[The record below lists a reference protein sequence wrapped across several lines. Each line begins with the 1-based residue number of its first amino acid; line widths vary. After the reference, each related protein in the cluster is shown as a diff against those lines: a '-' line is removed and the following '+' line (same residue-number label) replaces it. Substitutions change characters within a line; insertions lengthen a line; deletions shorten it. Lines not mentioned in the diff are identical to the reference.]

1 MRLSSNIIGDDET
14 NFPHSLL
21 LTNRQRASLCKPFA
35 NKSSANI
42 KFLKT
47 QLSKIIQLGRFL
59 GRLLGPLMKN
69 VVQSVA
75 KSVLIPLGL
84 TAAASAADAGILKK
98 IIGSGITTLIISNEE
113 MDDIMKIVKS
123 LEDSALLLKGFTKTI
138 EKEAKAQRGGFLSML
153 LGILGASLLGNL
165 SSGSGVIRAGDGE
178 IRAYNGMEKERIFN
192 TASSSD

>member
-1 MRLSSNIIGDDET
+1 
-14 NFPHSLL
+14 
-21 LTNRQRASLCKPFA
+21 
-35 NKSSANI
+35 
-42 KFLKT
+42 
-47 QLSKIIQLGRFL
+47 
-59 GRLLGPLMKN
+59 MKN
-69 VVQSVA
+69 IVQSVA

-138 EKEAKAQRGGFLSML
+138 GKEAKAQGGGFLSML
-153 LGILGASLLGNL
+153 LGILSTSLLGNL
-165 SSGSGVIRAGDGE
+165 SSGNGVIRAGDGE

>member
-1 MRLSSNIIGDDET
+1 
-14 NFPHSLL
+14 
-21 LTNRQRASLCKPFA
+21 
-35 NKSSANI
+35 
-42 KFLKT
+42 
-47 QLSKIIQLGRFL
+47 
-59 GRLLGPLMKN
+59 MKN
-69 VVQSVA
+69 IVQSVA

-165 SSGSGVIRAGDGE
+165 SSGSGVIRAGDRE